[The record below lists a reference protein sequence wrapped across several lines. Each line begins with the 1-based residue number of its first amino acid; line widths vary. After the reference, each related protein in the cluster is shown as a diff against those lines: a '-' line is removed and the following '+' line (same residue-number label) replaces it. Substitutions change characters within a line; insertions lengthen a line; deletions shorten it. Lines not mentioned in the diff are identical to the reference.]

1 MWKKQ
6 KVYLIKINSNKSG
19 GVFFLKLKEPGIKAG
34 VSNKHIHVSKEDL
47 KILFG
52 KDYELTPIK
61 DLGQPGQYAADEKV
75 IIVGKKGA
83 IPGIRV
89 LGPVRPKTQIEISRT
104 DSFQLGVKPPL
115 KDSGDLEGSASLT
128 IVGPKGTV
136 VLNEGVI
143 IAKRHIHMTPED
155 AKTYDVKDKD
165 IVKVY
170 CEGDG
175 QRKTVFDDTLI
186 RVSPKYALEF
196 HVDVDEANAAFISNN
211 QLVYI
216 IEE

>member
-1 MWKKQ
+1 MKFR
-6 KVYLIKINSNKSG
+6 G
-19 GVFFLKLKEPGIKAG
+19 PGIKAG
-34 VSNKHIHVSKEDL
+34 VSNRHIHVNEEDL
-47 KILFG
+47 KTLFG

-83 IPGIRV
+83 IPGVRV
-89 LGPVRPKTQIEISRT
+89 LGPVRPETQIEISRT

-128 IVGPKGTV
+128 VVGPKGTII
-136 VLNEGVI
+136 LDRGVI
-143 IAKRHIHMTPED
+143 IAKRHIHMTPEE
-155 AKTYDVKDKD
+155 AETYKLKDKD

-175 QRKTVFDDTLI
+175 QRKTVFDDVLI
-186 RVSPKYALEF
+186 RVSTKYALEF
-196 HVDVDEANAAFISNN
+196 HVDVDEANAAFLSNN
-211 QLVYI
+211 QMVYI

>member
-1 MWKKQ
+1 
-6 KVYLIKINSNKSG
+6 
-19 GVFFLKLKEPGIKAG
+19 LKFRGPGIKAG
-34 VSNKHIHVSKEDL
+34 VSNRHIHVNEEDL
-47 KILFG
+47 KTLFG

-83 IPGIRV
+83 IPGVRV
-89 LGPVRPKTQIEISRT
+89 LGPVRPETQIEISRT

-128 IVGPKGTV
+128 VVGPKGTII
-136 VLNEGVI
+136 LDRGVI
-143 IAKRHIHMTPED
+143 IAKRHIHMTPEE
-155 AKTYDVKDKD
+155 AETYKVKDKD

-170 CEGDG
+170 CEGDS
-175 QRKTVFDDTLI
+175 QRKTIFDDVLI
-186 RVSPKYALEF
+186 RVSTKYALEF
-196 HVDVDEANAAFISNN
+196 HVDVDEANAAFLSNN
-211 QLVYI
+211 QMVYI

>member
-1 MWKKQ
+1 MKFR
-6 KVYLIKINSNKSG
+6 G
-19 GVFFLKLKEPGIKAG
+19 PGIKAG
-34 VSNKHIHVSKEDL
+34 VSNRHIHVNEEDL
-47 KILFG
+47 KTLFG

-83 IPGIRV
+83 IPGVRV
-89 LGPVRPKTQIEISRT
+89 LGPVRPETQIEISRT

-128 IVGPKGTV
+128 VVGPKGTII
-136 VLNEGVI
+136 LDRGVI
-143 IAKRHIHMTPED
+143 IAKRHIHMTPEE
-155 AKTYDVKDKD
+155 AETYKVKDKD

-170 CEGDG
+170 CEGDS
-175 QRKTVFDDTLI
+175 QRKTIFDDVLI
-186 RVSPKYALEF
+186 RVSTKYALEF
-196 HVDVDEANAAFISNN
+196 HVDVDEANAAFLSNN
-211 QLVYI
+211 QMVYI

>member
-1 MWKKQ
+1 
-6 KVYLIKINSNKSG
+6 
-19 GVFFLKLKEPGIKAG
+19 LKFRGPGIKAG
-34 VSNKHIHVSKEDL
+34 VSNRHIHVNEEDL
-47 KILFG
+47 KTLFG

-83 IPGIRV
+83 IPGVRV
-89 LGPVRPKTQIEISRT
+89 LGPVRPETQIEISRT

-128 IVGPKGTV
+128 VVGPKGTII
-136 VLNEGVI
+136 LDRGVI
-143 IAKRHIHMTPED
+143 IAKRHIHMTPEE
-155 AKTYDVKDKD
+155 AETYKLKDKD

-175 QRKTVFDDTLI
+175 QRKTVFDDVLI
-186 RVSPKYALEF
+186 RVSTKYALEF
-196 HVDVDEANAAFISNN
+196 HVDVDEANAAFLSNN
-211 QLVYI
+211 QMVYI

>member
-1 MWKKQ
+1 MKFR
-6 KVYLIKINSNKSG
+6 G
-19 GVFFLKLKEPGIKAG
+19 PGIKAG
-34 VSNKHIHVSKEDL
+34 VSNRHIHVNEEDL
-47 KILFG
+47 KTLFG

-83 IPGIRV
+83 IPGVRV
-89 LGPVRPKTQIEISRT
+89 LGPVRPETQIEISRT

-128 IVGPKGTV
+128 VVGPKGTII
-136 VLNEGVI
+136 LGRGVI
-143 IAKRHIHMTPED
+143 IAKRHIHMTPEE
-155 AKTYDVKDKD
+155 AETYKLKDKD

-175 QRKTVFDDTLI
+175 QRKTIFDDVLI
-186 RVSPKYALEF
+186 RVNTKYALEF
-196 HVDVDEANAAFISNN
+196 HVDVDEANAAFLSNN
-211 QLVYI
+211 QMVYI